1 MKISLFFN
9 QLIFSGMFFK
19 KIRCAR
25 QTNVALNVCVMDE
38 EPFKILL
45 REPVRGMGLIMSQ
58 HGALLKNWLRK
69 LLKNDDELIQDVISE
84 TFMEVWIARD
94 EILKKDNPS
103 LWMMGIAKN
112 IALNKLK
119 YNAKRKKASIKEIKN
134 MPSSDMPHTD
144 LHYREI
150 KDIII
155 QKAEE
160 LTPRE
165 REILIASKID
175 GMDNKELEET
185 FGLQPQRV
193 RNLLSSAL
201 AKMRKM
207 LEEMR

>member
-1 MKISLFFN
+1 
-9 QLIFSGMFFK
+9 
-19 KIRCAR
+19 
-25 QTNVALNVCVMDE
+25 MDE

-45 REPVRGMGLIMSQ
+45 REPVRGMELIMAK

-69 LLKNDDELIQDVISE
+69 FLKNDDELIQDVISE

-103 LWMMGIAKN
+103 IWMMVIAKN
-112 IALNKLK
+112 IALKKLK
-119 YNAKRKKASIKEIKN
+119 YNKKRKKASIKEIKN
-134 MPSSDMPHTD
+134 MPSSDMPHKD

-150 KDIII
+150 KDIILL
-155 QKAEE
+155 KAQE

-175 GMDNKELEET
+175 EMDNKELEET

-193 RNLLSSAL
+193 RNLLSSAV

-207 LEEMR
+207 LKEMR